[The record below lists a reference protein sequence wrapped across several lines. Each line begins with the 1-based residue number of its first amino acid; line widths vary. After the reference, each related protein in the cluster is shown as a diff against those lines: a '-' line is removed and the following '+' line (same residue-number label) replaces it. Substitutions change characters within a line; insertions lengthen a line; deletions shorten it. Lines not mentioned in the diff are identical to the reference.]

1 MAEKK
6 EKDKDITPLL
16 MESLTTPE
24 RVMLGQMT
32 SVGGYKVLVK
42 LFDAACSRAT
52 ADVVKLDPESSDF
65 ERVLAER
72 QRRARAINEFCA
84 SVLKSID
91 YHVDLIRQEAVAEEE
106 QVVDAVA
113 KTFGIHKVPP
123 KTKKVMGVPAIPEE
137 GRS

>member
-1 MAEKK
+1 MVEKK
-6 EKDKDITPLL
+6 DTTPLL
-16 MESLTTPE
+16 MESLTVPE

-52 ADVVKLDPESSDF
+52 ADVVKLDPESADF

-91 YHVDLIRQEAVAEEE
+91 YHVDLIRQEAVAEEQE
-106 QVVDAVA
+106 VVDIVA

-123 KTKKVMGVPAIPEE
+123 KAKKVIGEPVIPEKD
-137 GRS
+137 RS